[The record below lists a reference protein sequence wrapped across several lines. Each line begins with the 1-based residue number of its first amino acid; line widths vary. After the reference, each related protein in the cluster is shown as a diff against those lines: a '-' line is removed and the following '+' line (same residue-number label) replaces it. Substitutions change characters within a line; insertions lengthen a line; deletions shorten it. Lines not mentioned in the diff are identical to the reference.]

1 MTQMIYKTRRKKTLV
16 SENTN
21 LFCALFTF
29 IMIGLMFLVMFT
41 TGMNPVIAVFLFIIL
56 IAWIMLIVAK
66 KFNWSASTCLIG
78 RDNKLY
84 VIRLFGTG
92 KMVDKKGDIPPIYA
106 RAGSAE
112 QALTLGHNINVAM
125 RENSYRKQLNAM
137 RRDDKN
143 YIDGLDSVLEY
154 LETHS
159 RAYKVKPN
167 NKRTLSERILFY
179 ESENEGFERIRTE
192 LGEYGFLKLNNPE
205 IAENK
210 FGALKIK
217 FYNEQ
222 KKECTVKI
230 SDCYDGLKEDIRAGL
245 YS

>member
-1 MTQMIYKTRRKKTLV
+1 MTQKIYKTGRKKTLV
-16 SENTN
+16 SENMN

-29 IMIGLMFLVMFT
+29 IMIGLMFLVMFIT
-41 TGMNPVIAVFLFIIL
+41 SINPVIVFLLFMFL
-56 IAWIMLIVAK
+56 IAWILLIVNK
-66 KFNWSASTCLIG
+66 RFNWSASIGLIG

-84 VIRLFGTG
+84 LIRLFGTRE
-92 KMVDKKGDIPPIYA
+92 MVDKKGDSPSIYA
-106 RAGSAE
+106 PAGSAE
-112 QALTLGHNINVAM
+112 QALTLGHNINVAK
-125 RENSYRKQLNAM
+125 RENNYRKQLNAM

-143 YIDGLDSVLEY
+143 YIDGLDSVLEH
-154 LETHS
+154 LEMHS

-205 IAENK
+205 IAGNK